1 MTAEPMRTDAVDPEW
16 KWLYRVGGISGL
28 VLGMSYIIIFPLYA
42 RVGAPPSGGEAWLTY
57 LVGKTTVW
65 WVILWLSVI
74 TDLLF
79 VPLAFALYLSLKE
92 INRGAMLIAT
102 SFIGLFV
109 TLDLAVT
116 WSNYA
121 SLLILGGDYVAAAN
135 ELQRAMYVAAAS
147 YPSAVL
153 ASPLH
158 VVYAIVI
165 LSSGILFV
173 GLVMLKGVFNKATAY
188 VAIVTGI
195 LGIASMTRF
204 SVVVIGNALLATVW
218 VLLVGYR
225 LYDLGQ
231 Q

>member
-1 MTAEPMRTDAVDPEW
+1 M
-16 KWLYRVGGISGL
+16 VGN
-28 VLGMSYIIIFPLYA
+28 P
-42 RVGAPPSGGEAWLTY
+42 
-57 LVGKTTVW
+57 
-65 WVILWLSVI
+65 WLSVL

-79 VPLAFALYLSLKE
+79 LPLAFALYLALKE

-109 TLDLAVT
+109 CLDLAVT

-121 SLLILGGDYVAAAN
+121 SLLILGGSYVAAAN
-135 ELQRAMYVAAAS
+135 DLQREVYVAAAS
-147 YPSAVL
+147 YPAAVL

-173 GLVMLKGVFNKATAY
+173 GVVMLKGVFNKATAY
-188 VAIVTGI
+188 VGIVTGI
-195 LGIASMTRF
+195 FGIASMTRS
-204 SVVVIGNALLATVW
+204 SVAVIGNALLATVW

-225 LYDLGQ
+225 LYRLGQ

>member
-1 MTAEPMRTDAVDPEW
+1 MTAETMRPDAVDPGW
-16 KWLYRVGGISGL
+16 KWLYRVAGISGL
-28 VLGMSYIIIFPLYA
+28 VLGVGYIAIFPLYA
-42 RVGAPPSGGEAWLTY
+42 RVGPPPSGGEAWLTY

-65 WVILWLSVI
+65 WVILWLSVL

-102 SFIGLFV
+102 AFIGLFV
-109 TLDLAVT
+109 CLDLAVT

-121 SLLILGGDYVAAAN
+121 SLLILGSNYVAAAN
-135 ELQRAMYVAAAS
+135 DLQRAVYVGVAH
-147 YPSAVL
+147 YPAAVL

-173 GLVMLKGVFNKATAY
+173 GVVMLKGVFSKATAY
-188 VAIVTGI
+188 VGIVTGI
-195 LGIASMTRF
+195 FGIASLTRLG
-204 SVVVIGNALLATVW
+204 VAVIGNALLATLW

-225 LYDLGQ
+225 LYRLGQ